1 MNNSDVIVG
10 WVGLS
15 LALVVGYGA
24 YKNKPVFGPNGIVTT
39 AVQTGKIGA
48 EPPPSP
54 RGGSAPSSSVYVPG
68 RGLVDPAY
76 PGETFPGGTPAPHTS
91 AYVAPTPQVAPAAPS
106 AGGGILSSI
115 LNDLKG
121 LFGGAPTAPPSPS
134 PGSGMYV

>member
-1 MNNSDVIVG
+1 MNNSDVVVG

-39 AVQTGKIGA
+39 AVQTGKIGTG
-48 EPPPSP
+48 PSPSP
-54 RGGSAPSSSVYVPG
+54 RGGPVPS
-68 RGLVDPAY
+68 
-76 PGETFPGGTPAPHTS
+76 PAPLNQMPQNPGYITTS
-91 AYVAPTPQVAPAAPS
+91 GPLPGYGGAYSSPVAPAPQVAPAAPS

-121 LFGGAPTAPPSPS
+121 LFGGAPTASPSPS